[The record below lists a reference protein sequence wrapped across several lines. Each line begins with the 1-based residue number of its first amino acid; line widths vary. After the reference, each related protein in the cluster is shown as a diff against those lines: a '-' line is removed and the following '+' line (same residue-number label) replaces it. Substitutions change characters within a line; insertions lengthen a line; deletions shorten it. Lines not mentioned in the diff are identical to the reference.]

1 MSNDPSSSKEL
12 LKLSLTLLRILFLMT
27 ASLTAFLVIWIAILG
42 LFKLLLIYN
51 RRQFF
56 CTILLAFL
64 KLRNVVEETLRYML
78 LFTTEN

>member
-1 MSNDPSSSKEL
+1 
-12 LKLSLTLLRILFLMT
+12 MT